1 MKNQKYC
8 YRIFRHMFLLRAAS
22 DRRTPPSFGGSV
34 RRLAEEDGIK
44 VPCCPYC
51 HTQNDV
57 KIGYMIIRWLRSYLK
72 LPGSLRGKNMQ

>member
-1 MKNQKYC
+1 MKKSKSIVTEYSGIC
-8 YRIFRHMFLLRAAS
+8 FCCGRPATEEHHLL
-22 DRRTPPSFGGSV
+22 FGGSV

-57 KIGYMIIRWLRSYLK
+57 NMIIRWLRSYLK